1 METSE
6 LLARAVAV
14 LNANHGASMATIAQQ
29 IGISR
34 ATLNRRFASREDL
47 LRQLG
52 ERASDRWE
60 RSLEIADAD
69 AAGASGDP
77 ARIERALHTLLR
89 EYVAEA
95 DEYGFALTDVFL
107 EQVPEL
113 AGRSEELTRR
123 ETALLA
129 AGQQAGLLRTD
140 VPARWLSW
148 SIFGQLVAARD
159 AVRFGDLGR
168 RGLENLVTT
177 TLLEGIRR
185 R

>member
-1 METSE
+1 MNTTE
-6 LLARAVAV
+6 LLDRAVAV
-14 LNANHGASMATIAQQ
+14 LNANHGASMATIAEQ

-52 ERASDRWE
+52 ERATDRWE
-60 RSLEIADAD
+60 RGLDAADAE
-69 AAGASGDP
+69 AAAASGD
-77 ARIERALHTLLR
+77 ASRIERALRTLIH

-113 AGRSEELTRR
+113 ARRSEELTDR

-129 AGQQAGLLRTD
+129 AGQRAGLLRSD
-140 VPARWLSW
+140 VPVRWLGW
-148 SIFGQLVAARD
+148 SMFGQLVAARD
-159 AVRFGDLGR
+159 ALRFGDVGR
-168 RGLENLVTT
+168 RGLEDLVVTT
-177 TLLEGIRR
+177 LFEGVTNR
-185 R
+185 